1 MIDKLTPKYLNLED
15 DERLVKAVEM
25 TNAINVRLSSEQDGD
40 GNIVKNAYGNLP
52 VSFKTGSALPA
63 GDNEVIGAIENSESG
78 EIFYFVW
85 NSNDDHTIYRY
96 STSSDEV
103 QIVYRDSVLAFSKFY
118 YIRASIVRNLVG
130 ETLLYFTDA
139 NTPPKKINVTR
150 AILGLYPSS
159 FTSGTD
165 AEKLTNIAIAKQPPM
180 TPPTFVFTTNPDLK
194 ENNLYESTFQFAAQY
209 VYQDG
214 ERSAISQYSELA
226 VAQNQF
232 FDGIIDEEQKL
243 ANNTL
248 SISVPTSVADVKE
261 IIVLARNGNAGA
273 FYEIGTLVNSP
284 STSSQTISFDN
295 SKLYAPVSQDQVNK
309 IYDNVPQTAEAL
321 DIAGNRLMLGGY
333 TEGYP
338 NIRTDVA
345 VLPNYFPQPLEYE
358 LNVTYPSAT
367 GDNDTMRA
375 RHFDLDISQLPAVTT
390 EDSVLS
396 INIGLNLGRIELVLI
411 GYYLQWVQ
419 TDKVTKDDNDYAG
432 LIKKYAYVKAS
443 PLSLNKTINVSA
455 GLTKSQI
462 VDLIKDTI
470 IDTYNIVLDSDIT
483 KFEYATEVTQ
493 VKELQAP
500 AISRA
505 KPNKFIFLSGAGQ
518 IGITEDDT
526 TASTIRFGISMKSA
540 ALSAKA
546 GYNFNT
552 GNVLNLVGALPPVR
566 IISSLF
572 TRGESLNEA
581 FPATNQ
587 LFNKIIFI
595 DVPSI
600 IYTGDLSEFNTYTST
615 GVSNGVLLPEGTG
628 KGEMYSRY
636 LTLEDD
642 VEDAEYIDGSFLSS
656 GDINGYQ
663 SFKAGA
669 THSFGIVYYD
679 QFNRNGGVQT
689 VPDMYVNWFDNRF
702 VQNSLYGRTDSVF
715 RVKHTA
721 PSWAVKWS
729 PVYARINN
737 ITEKFQYSVIRAFTA
752 TNLEAKPFAG
762 MSSFED
768 VTYLSMRSLESKSDS
783 YKEGLGANLEYVFQK
798 GDRLRIVQY
807 GNLQRSIIDVE
818 VLEYFE
824 FTDDI
829 DSNPIIDLVSDETTF
844 NTTGRFIAIRSTDIT
859 GFDNYSIITEVDNW
873 KDDCVIEVYRINKP
887 TEQQIFYE
895 VGEVFGVVNGVHQGQ
910 RTTISSFSVDVVD
923 SNDRNNLLVHSNII
937 AYKGDILTDGSG
949 RTMQVGNVYPQVNG
963 IYNYVFYAQTVSG
976 SFIDA
981 TYTLNITN
989 SSDAVVQMS
998 NGDVYYRPRLLK
1010 VGDKAYA
1017 NNYKFFF
1024 IEDYSVSDFFLS
1036 KSTSVGRPHA
1046 VQPDAQTVFRS
1057 GSVTY
1062 SEPFVIDSKY
1072 LGLSS
1077 FNLSLANFYDFE
1089 YLHGT
1094 IKQLVGDD
1102 DRVYV
1107 IQERKA
1113 GWAPVGRNII
1123 ESTDGAQSLALSRNV
1138 IGVPNYYLGDYG
1150 INNNPESL
1158 ATDRGRIYFADIRTG
1173 KIVRISRDGI
1183 TLISEQLMDAFFKEN
1198 FRYIATNASRQKV
1211 IGGIDRESDQYIVST
1226 DFISNAELTVSNG
1239 VSTFVYTAQTNAD
1252 GDAVVIDLE
1261 FDDDDLFTF
1270 STEIREFQVLCDE
1283 FDDSLNAIVY
1293 LDKIIDGQP
1302 AYVGEEFIGQSGVIY
1317 GVATNSSYDF
1327 FVTIA
1332 LDLATGEF
1340 TFTNDCGAY
1349 SGTIGTPSNLVN
1361 DFTAAYDVDENV
1373 WVTLYSFRPEAVASI
1388 DDTMFSFKGGTM
1400 YKHSSAAFRARY
1412 YDDAASYAEVEVVS
1426 NNNPSMVKSYESI
1439 SLEGNSAWAAEFTN
1453 TDQSTS
1459 ALVSDFSKRE
1469 RNYYAYIPRDSS
1481 ANTGTSTI
1489 TSLSGSSEVFVLG
1502 EVATGGVSGST
1513 ITFTTEVGEVPFP
1526 IGGQLFRVSGA
1537 TLVTMNLTVTAISGL
1552 NQITASGTVTNVSA
1566 GNTIVVIGNGAIEGD
1581 QMRDYYIKTKL
1592 TTTSSDNVELYAVNL
1607 VYAKSNL
1614 HNQLGQ

>member
-40 GNIVKNAYGNLP
+40 GNIVKNAYGNDDVP
-52 VSFKTGSALPA
+52 FKTGSALPA
-63 GDNEVIGAIENSESG
+63 GDNEVIGAVENSESG

-118 YIRASIVRNLVG
+118 HVRASIVRNLVG

-150 AILGLYPSS
+150 AILGLYPAS

-180 TPPTFVFTTNPDLK
+180 TPPTFVFTTNPALK
-194 ENNLYESTFQFAAQY
+194 ENNLYESAFQFAAQY

-284 STSSQTISFDN
+284 SVATQTISFDN
-295 SKLYAPVSQDQVNK
+295 TKLYAPISQDQVNK

-333 TEGYP
+333 TEGYE
-338 NIRTDVA
+338 NIRTDVD

-358 LNVTYPSAT
+358 LNATYPSAT
-367 GDNDTMRA
+367 GASDVIKS

-396 INIGLNLGRIELVLI
+396 INIGLNLGRIELFVP

-419 TDKVTKDDNDYAG
+419 TDKVTKDDNDYAA
-432 LIKKYAYVKAS
+432 IIDPEDYVNVKAS
-443 PLSLNKTINVSA
+443 PLSLNKTVNVAA

-462 VDLIKDTI
+462 LDLIKTTI
-470 IDTYNIVLDSDIT
+470 SDTYNIVLDSDIT

-493 VKELQAP
+493 VKELQATFH
-500 AISRA
+500 S
-505 KPNKFIFLSGAGQ
+505 KPNKFFFFSGAGQ
-518 IGITEDDT
+518 IQVFVEDDT
-526 TASTIRFGISMKSA
+526 SASSIRFGISMASA

-552 GNVLNLVGALPPVR
+552 GNIFNFLDDLPPTR
-566 IISSLF
+566 IINSLF
-572 TRGESLNEA
+572 TRGQALNEA

-587 LFNKIIFI
+587 LFNKIILV

-600 IYTGDLSEFNTYTST
+600 IYTGDFSTFNSYNGTS
-615 GVSNGVLLPEGTG
+615 VSGGVLSPTGTG
-628 KGEMYSRY
+628 TGQMYSRY
-636 LTLEDD
+636 LTLDGD
-642 VEDAEYIDGSFLSS
+642 VDDAEYIDGSFLSR
-656 GDINGYQ
+656 GDVNGYQ

-689 VPDMYVNWFDNRF
+689 IPDMYVNWFDNRF
-702 VQNSLYGRTDSVF
+702 VENSLYGRTDSVF

-721 PSWAVKWS
+721 PSLAVKWS
-729 PVYARINN
+729 PVYAKTNN
-737 ITEKFQYSVIRAFTA
+737 VTEKFQYSVIRAYTA

-768 VTYLSMRSLESKSDS
+768 ITYLSMRSLEGKSDS

-798 GDRLRIVQY
+798 GDRLRIIQFGY
-807 GNLQRSIIDVE
+807 LQRTTIDLE
-818 VLEYFE
+818 VLGYFE
-824 FTDDI
+824 FTDDV
-829 DSNPIIDLVSDETTF
+829 DSNPIIDLISDESIF
-844 NTTGRFIAIRSTDIT
+844 NTTGKFIAVRSTEVA
-859 GFDNYSIITEVDNW
+859 GFDNYSIITETDNW
-873 KDDCVIEVYRINKP
+873 KDDCVVEVYRLNKP

-895 VGEVFGVVNGVHQGQ
+895 IGETFNVVNGVHQGQ
-910 RTTISSFSVDVVD
+910 RTTISQFSVEVVD
-923 SNDRNNLLVHSNII
+923 ADDRNNLVVHSNII

-949 RTMQVGNVYPQVNG
+949 RTLQVGNVYPQVNG
-963 IYNYVFYAQTVSG
+963 PYNYVFYAQTVSG
-976 SFIDA
+976 SFTDT

-989 SSDAVVQMS
+989 SSDAVVQLS
-998 NGDVYYRPRLLK
+998 QGDVYYRPRLLK

-1024 IEDYSVSDFFLS
+1024 IEDYSVSDFFNS
-1036 KSTSVGRPHA
+1036 KSVSVGRPHA

-1102 DRVYV
+1102 DRVYI

-1123 ESTDGAQSLALSRNV
+1123 ESTDGVQSLALSRNV

-1150 INNNPESL
+1150 INDNPESL
-1158 ATDRGRIYFADIRTG
+1158 ATDRGRIYFADIRSG
-1173 KIVRISRDGI
+1173 KVVRISRDGI

-1211 IGGIDRESDQYIVST
+1211 VGGVDRESDQYIIST
-1226 DFISNAELTVSNG
+1226 DFISNAVISVESIDPEAA
-1239 VSTFVYTAQTNAD
+1239 SYSYTAQTNAD
-1252 GDAVVIDLE
+1252 GDAVVVDLE

-1270 STEIREFQVLCDE
+1270 SIEIREFQVLCD
-1283 FDDSLNAIVY
+1283 
-1293 LDKIIDGQP
+1293 
-1302 AYVGEEFIGQSGVIY
+1302 
-1317 GVATNSSYDF
+1317 
-1327 FVTIA
+1327 
-1332 LDLATGEF
+1332 
-1340 TFTNDCGAY
+1340 
-1349 SGTIGTPSNLVN
+1349 
-1361 DFTAAYDVDENV
+1361 
-1373 WVTLYSFRPEAVASI
+1373 
-1388 DDTMFSFKGGTM
+1388 
-1400 YKHSSAAFRARY
+1400 
-1412 YDDAASYAEVEVVS
+1412 
-1426 NNNPSMVKSYESI
+1426 
-1439 SLEGNSAWAAEFTN
+1439 
-1453 TDQSTS
+1453 
-1459 ALVSDFSKRE
+1459 
-1469 RNYYAYIPRDSS
+1469 
-1481 ANTGTSTI
+1481 
-1489 TSLSGSSEVFVLG
+1489 
-1502 EVATGGVSGST
+1502 
-1513 ITFTTEVGEVPFP
+1513 
-1526 IGGQLFRVSGA
+1526 
-1537 TLVTMNLTVTAISGL
+1537 
-1552 NQITASGTVTNVSA
+1552 
-1566 GNTIVVIGNGAIEGD
+1566 
-1581 QMRDYYIKTKL
+1581 
-1592 TTTSSDNVELYAVNL
+1592 
-1607 VYAKSNL
+1607 
-1614 HNQLGQ
+1614 

>member
-40 GNIVKNAYGNLP
+40 GNIVKNAYGNDDVP
-52 VSFKTGSALPA
+52 FKTGSALPA
-63 GDNEVIGAIENSESG
+63 GDNEVIGAVENSESG

-85 NSNDDHTIYRY
+85 NSNNDHTIYRY

-118 YIRASIVRNLVG
+118 HVRASIVRNLVG

-150 AILGLYPSS
+150 AILGLYPAS

-165 AEKLTNIAIAKQPPM
+165 AEKLANIAIAKQPPM
-180 TPPTFVFTTNPDLK
+180 TPLTFVFTTNPALK
-194 ENNLYESTFQFAAQY
+194 ENNLYESAFQFAAQY

-273 FYEIGTLVNSP
+273 FYEINTLVNSP
-284 STSSQTISFDN
+284 SVATQTISFDN
-295 SKLYAPVSQDQVNK
+295 TKLYAPISQDQVNK

-333 TEGYP
+333 TEGYE

-345 VLPNYFPQPLEYE
+345 VLPNYFPQPGEYE
-358 LNVTYPSAT
+358 IAVSYPSAT
-367 GDNDTMRA
+367 GNTDILKA
-375 RHFDLDISQLPAVTT
+375 RHFDLDISNIPAVTT
-390 EDSVLS
+390 EDSILS
-396 INIGLNLGRIELVLI
+396 INIGLNLGRVELVVS

-419 TDKVTKDDNDYAG
+419 TDKVTKDDNDYAAVVED
-432 LIKKYAYVKAS
+432 YVYVKAS
-443 PLSLNKTINVSA
+443 PLSLNKTVNVAA

-462 VDLIKDTI
+462 VDLVKNTI
-470 IDTYNIVLDSDIT
+470 TDTYNIVLDSDIT
-483 KFEYATEVTQ
+483 EFEYATEVSS
-493 VKELQAP
+493 VKELQAT
-500 AISRA
+500 SHA
-505 KPNKFIFLSGAGQ
+505 KPNKFFFFSGAGQ
-518 IGITEDDT
+518 IEVDVESEDS
-526 TASTIRFGISMKSA
+526 STIRFGIFMRSA

-552 GNVLNLVGALPPVR
+552 GNILNFLGNLPPTR

-572 TRGESLNEA
+572 TRGEALNEA

-587 LFNKIIFI
+587 LFNKIILV

-600 IYTGDLSEFNTYTST
+600 IYTGDNTTFTRY
-615 GVSNGVLLPEGTG
+615 NGTG
-628 KGEMYSRY
+628 ISNDVLVPVGAGTGEMYSRY

-642 VEDAEYIDGSFLSS
+642 VEDAEYIDGSFLSR
-656 GDINGYQ
+656 GDVSGYQ

-689 VPDMYVNWFDNRF
+689 IPDMYVNWFDNRF
-702 VQNSLYGRTDSVF
+702 VENSLYGRTDSVF

-721 PSWAVKWS
+721 PFWAVKWS
-729 PVYARINN
+729 PVYAKTNN
-737 ITEKFQYSVIRAFTA
+737 VTEKFQYSVIRAYTA

-768 VTYLSMRSLESKSDS
+768 ITYLSMRSLEGKSDS

-798 GDRLRIVQY
+798 GDRLRIIQFGY
-807 GNLQRSIIDVE
+807 LQRTTIDLE
-818 VLEYFE
+818 VLGYFE
-824 FTDDI
+824 FTDDV
-829 DSNPIIDLVSDETTF
+829 DSNPIIDLISDESIF
-844 NTTGRFIAIRSTDIT
+844 NTTGKFIAVRSTEVA
-859 GFDNYSIITEVDNW
+859 GFDNYSIITETDNW
-873 KDDCVIEVYRINKP
+873 KDDCVVEVYRLNKP

-895 VGEVFGVVNGVHQGQ
+895 IGEAFNVVNGVHQGQ
-910 RTTISSFSVDVVD
+910 RTTISQFSVEVVD
-923 SNDRNNLLVHSNII
+923 ADDQNNLVVHSNII
-937 AYKGDILTDGSG
+937 AYKGDTLTDGSG
-949 RTMQVGNVYPQVNG
+949 RTLQVGNVYPQVNG
-963 IYNYVFYAQTVSG
+963 PYNYVFYAQTVSG
-976 SFIDA
+976 SFTDT

-989 SSDAVVQMS
+989 SSDAVVQLS
-998 NGDVYYRPRLLK
+998 QGDVYYRPRLLK

-1024 IEDYSVSDFFLS
+1024 IEDYSVSDFFDS
-1036 KSTSVGRPHA
+1036 KSVSVGRPHA

-1123 ESTDGAQSLALSRNV
+1123 ESTDGVQSLALSRNV
-1138 IGVPNYYLGDYG
+1138 VGVPNYYLGDYG
-1150 INNNPESL
+1150 INDNPESL
-1158 ATDRGRIYFADIRTG
+1158 ATDRGRIYFADIRSG
-1173 KIVRISRDGI
+1173 KVVRISRDGI

-1211 IGGIDRESDQYIVST
+1211 VGGVDRESDQYIIST
-1226 DFISNAELTVSNG
+1226 DFISNAVISVESIDPEAASYSYN
-1239 VSTFVYTAQTNAD
+1239 AQTNAD
-1252 GDAVVIDLE
+1252 GDAVVVDLE

-1302 AYVGEEFIGQSGVIY
+1302 AYVGEEFIGMSGVIY

-1340 TFTNDCGAY
+1340 YFTNDCGDY
-1349 SGTIGTPSNLVN
+1349 SGTIGSPSNLVN
-1361 DFTAAYDVDENV
+1361 DFTAAYDVEDNA
-1373 WVTLYSFRPEAVASI
+1373 WMTLYSFRPEAVASI
-1388 DDTMFSFKGGTM
+1388 DDTLFTFKGGVM
-1400 YKHSSAAFRARY
+1400 YKHSSDVPRARY
-1412 YDDAASYAEVEVVS
+1412 YGEPTSYAEVEVVS

-1439 SLEGNSAWAAEFTN
+1439 SLEGNSAWTAEFTN

-1459 ALVSDFSKRE
+1459 LLVTDFSERE

-1489 TSLSGSSEVFVLG
+1489 TALSGSSEVFVIG
-1502 EVATGGVSGST
+1502 EVASTSGAT
-1513 ITFTTEVGEVPFP
+1513 ITFSTPVGDVPFP
-1526 IGGQLFRVSGA
+1526 IGAQLYKVSSGN
-1537 TLVTMNLTVTAISGL
+1537 LVILNLTVTAISGDK
-1552 NQITASGTVTNVSA
+1552 QITASGTVTGLVA
-1566 GNTIVVIGNGAIEGD
+1566 GDTIVAIGNGAIEGD

-1592 TTTSSDNVELYAVNL
+1592 TTDSADNVELYAVNL